1 MSSAPDVKSASVEA
15 LDSVPLFRGLDK
27 ADLIMI
33 ANSSKEMSFR
43 PGDTIVKEGGA
54 GLGFYLLIDGEASVR
69 RKGKTVARLRKGSFF
84 GEMALLDNQPRSADV
99 IAEAPTRCLVI
110 LRWNFWSLITKNKR
124 MVRGLLEEM
133 ARRLRATNAALTE

>member
-1 MSSAPDVKSASVEA
+1 M
-15 LDSVPLFRGLDK
+15 DSVPLFRGLDK

-69 RKGKTVARLRKGSFF
+69 RKGKPVARLRKGSFF